1 MSTPTTCLYSIPKG
15 STAPAIPIGI
25 FCLSLSPRED
35 QTDTPPHG
43 GRSRLHQ
50 HVYSNDVPVLHPE
63 RLNGSPDPVE
73 IVAPNRDIDIPRE
86 APGVGLRFFHV
97 EIHGET
103 ADHVVFE
110 SGGSE
115 LSHPLRRTSS
125 QTHAAPLSAL
135 ST

>member
-1 MSTPTTCLYSIPKG
+1 MCSSDL
-15 STAPAIPIGI
+15 
-25 FCLSLSPRED
+25 
-35 QTDTPPHG
+35 
-43 GRSRLHQ
+43 
-50 HVYSNDVPVLHPE
+50 PE
-63 RLNGSPDPVE
+63 RLNGSRDPVE

-86 APGVGLRFFHV
+86 APGVGLRFFYV

-103 ADHVVFE
+103 ADHAVFE

-135 ST
+135 STVSGNRSITVR